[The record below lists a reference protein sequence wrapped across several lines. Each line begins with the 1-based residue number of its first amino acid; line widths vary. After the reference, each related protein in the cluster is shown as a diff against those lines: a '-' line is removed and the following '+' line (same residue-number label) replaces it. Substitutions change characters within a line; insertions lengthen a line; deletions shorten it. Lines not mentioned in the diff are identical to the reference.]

1 MLRRGYVIFGTLVLF
16 GYGLTSWEG
25 WEPFSRRFQ
34 AVPGLAAAA
43 ASGGGGGS
51 SGRAPGS
58 GYSSHPGASGFGG
71 GK

>member
-1 MLRRGYVIFGTLVLF
+1 MWGRGYLIFGALVLF
-16 GYGLTSWEG
+16 GYALAAWEG

-34 AVPGLAAAA
+34 ALPGLSAA
-43 ASGGGGGS
+43 GGGGGS

-58 GYSSHPGASGFGG
+58 SYSSHPGASGFGG

>member
-1 MLRRGYVIFGTLVLF
+1 MLRRGYMIFGILVLF

-25 WEPFSRRFQ
+25 WEPLSRRIQ
-34 AVPGLAAAA
+34 PLPVLRGA
-43 ASGGGGGS
+43 GGGGGS

-58 GYSSHPGASGFGG
+58 GYSSHAGPSGFGG

>member
-1 MLRRGYVIFGTLVLF
+1 MWSRGYLIFGALVLS

-34 AVPGLAAAA
+34 ALPALSAAA
-43 ASGGGGGS
+43 GGGVS

-58 GYSSHPGASGFGG
+58 GYSSHPGPSGFGG

>member
-1 MLRRGYVIFGTLVLF
+1 MWGRGYVIFGVLVLL
-16 GYGLTSWEG
+16 GYATAAWEG

-34 AVPGLAAAA
+34 VIPGLSA
-43 ASGGGGGS
+43 GGGS

-58 GYSSHPGASGFGG
+58 GYSSHPGSSGFGG

>member
-1 MLRRGYVIFGTLVLF
+1 MWRRGYMIFGVLVLF
-16 GYGLTSWEG
+16 GYGLSWWEG
-25 WEPFSRRFQ
+25 WEPFSRRIQ
-34 AVPGLAAAA
+34 PLPVLSGG
-43 ASGGGGGS
+43 GGGGGS

>member
-1 MLRRGYVIFGTLVLF
+1 MLRRGYMIFGVLVLC

-34 AVPGLAAAA
+34 ALPGLSAAA
-43 ASGGGGGS
+43 GGGGGS

-58 GYSSHPGASGFGG
+58 GYSSHAGPSGFGG

>member
-1 MLRRGYVIFGTLVLF
+1 MWSRGYLIFGALVLF
-16 GYGLTSWEG
+16 GYGLASWEG

-34 AVPGLAAAA
+34 AVPGVSAAVV
-43 ASGGGGGS
+43 GGGGGS

-58 GYSSHPGASGFGG
+58 SYSSHPGSSGFGG

>member
-1 MLRRGYVIFGTLVLF
+1 MWSRGYMTFGALVLF
-16 GYGLTSWEG
+16 GYALTSWEG

-34 AVPGLAAAA
+34 ALPGLSAA
-43 ASGGGGGS
+43 ASGGGGVS

>member
-1 MLRRGYVIFGTLVLF
+1 MFRRGYVIFGALVLC
-16 GYGLTSWEG
+16 GYALTSWEG

-43 ASGGGGGS
+43 AVGGGS

>member
-1 MLRRGYVIFGTLVLF
+1 MLRRGYVIFGSLVLF
-16 GYGLTSWEG
+16 GYGLASWEG

-34 AVPGLAAAA
+34 AVPGVSAAAA
-43 ASGGGGGS
+43 GGGG

-58 GYSSHPGASGFGG
+58 SYSSHPGSSGFGG

>member
-1 MLRRGYVIFGTLVLF
+1 MLRRGYVIFGSLVLF
-16 GYGLTSWEG
+16 GYALTSWEG

-34 AVPGLAAAA
+34 ALPGVAAAA
-43 ASGGGGGS
+43 AGGSVGS

-58 GYSSHPGASGFGG
+58 GYSSHAGPSGFGG